1 MLTTQLPS
9 FDDRKKTSW
18 PEIIALLS
26 ALGTSIYASSIQ
38 QSWFVIVPILLA
50 VITTILLLRDIGLF
64 RWLASFYR
72 LTRGKFKGNLA
83 VRQNY
88 VEYLRF
94 VERVEIVKELI
105 RELRNAKWH
114 HEKTIFHVQHIS
126 TISFEYLYTEI
137 LNSTKE
143 QRIKRIKEME
153 LIGQR
158 FRDFINTFNHFFLQ
172 LYSLGF
178 KEGEVQYQN
187 EDHRKRIIKL
197 KNSYD
202 KIIEE
207 YNNFCKTLN
216 YKAHR
221 EILWPIHD
229 APPDLDWPAGTMQSN

>member
-1 MLTTQLPS
+1 MQYNKLIPT
-9 FDDRKKTSW
+9 DKKTSW

-50 VITTILLLRDIGLF
+50 VITTILLLRDIGVF
-64 RWLASFYR
+64 RWLVSSYR
-72 LTRGKFKGNLA
+72 TTRGQLIGNLT

-88 VEYLRF
+88 VGYLRF
-94 VERVEIVKELI
+94 VERAEIVKELMS
-105 RELRNAKWH
+105 ELRNAKWY
-114 HEKTIFHVQHIS
+114 HEKTIFYVQNINS
-126 TISFEYLYTEI
+126 TSFENLYSEI
-137 LNSTKE
+137 LNSTKQ

-153 LIGQR
+153 LVGQR
-158 FRDFINTFNHFFLQ
+158 FRDFINTFNRCCLQ

-178 KEGEVQYQN
+178 KEGEVKYQN

-197 KNSYD
+197 KSTYD
-202 KIIEE
+202 KTIEE

-221 EILWPIHD
+221 EILCPIYDVQH
-229 APPDLDWPAGTMQSN
+229 DLDWSAGTIQSN